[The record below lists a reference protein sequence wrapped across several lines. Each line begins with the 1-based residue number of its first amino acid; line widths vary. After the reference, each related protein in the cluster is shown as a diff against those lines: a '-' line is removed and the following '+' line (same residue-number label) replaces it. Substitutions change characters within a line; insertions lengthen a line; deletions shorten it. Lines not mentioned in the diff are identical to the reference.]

1 VVEDDRVVQKIGL
14 LLVLLVFAAEIEP
27 VGAESSSPWDADA
40 AISATP
46 STTECPDSLIPT
58 FAADPLLC
66 SGQEDADTL
75 GQVRSVTELQD
86 VQPSDWAY
94 QAVKGLVEKYGVI
107 SGYGDRIFR
116 GNQPLSRDQFAAVL
130 NQVLTKI
137 EQLFIAGDL
146 GKIREDAATLRRL
159 QTSYGNILQGERD
172 RTTALELLTAKLEN
186 QQFSTT
192 TRLTAQLVTALSDGS
207 NAGTTALARIHLTL
221 DTSFSGSDLLRTELE
236 AGTNSGDAISKSQNR
251 GSNRLG
257 TVGILADGGGLDYVA
272 VPNTVQISKL
282 YYRFRPANT
291 LTLTV
296 GTRLNPRDFI
306 DYNRFANDSLTNF
319 SSSFFMSNPLIVQNQ
334 VDRPGGAGAALSWQP
349 SKASPFTIR
358 TLYVATNP
366 EQSNVAGSNGER
378 FGDRNQGSVELEYAF
393 NKNLVTRL
401 QYTAATVNSTAIN
414 AVGFN
419 FEWALKRQFAV
430 FGRVGVGSYN
440 GFNSALSQTL
450 NLTPVTWAIGATAR
464 NIGIPG
470 SVAGLAIGM
479 PFIEQDLGNAT
490 QTNLE
495 AYYSFNLNDRVSFSP
510 ALLMVS
516 NSNNRS
522 VGTVWEWVLRL
533 VYAF

>member
-1 VVEDDRVVQKIGL
+1 MLRIWL
-14 LLVLLVFAAEIEP
+14 MVLLVFAAEIEP
-27 VGAESSSPWDADA
+27 VKAEIPLDA
-40 AISATP
+40 ASVLAAQ
-46 STTECPDSLIPT
+46 STTDCPDLMPT

-66 SGQEDADTL
+66 SGQEQDAL

-94 QAVKGLVEKYGVI
+94 QAVKALVEKYGVVT
-107 SGYGDRIFR
+107 GYGDRTFR
-116 GNQPLSRDQFAAVL
+116 GDRSLSRSEFAAAL

-146 GKIREDAATLRRL
+146 GKVREDVATIRRL
-159 QTSYGNILQGERD
+159 QTSYGTILQGERD
-172 RTTALELLTAKLEN
+172 RTNTLELLTAKLEK

-192 TRLTAQLVTALSDGS
+192 TRLSTQLVAASSDGT
-207 NAGTTALARIHLTL
+207 NAQSTVLARVRFTL
-221 DTSFSGSDLLRTELE
+221 DTSFSGNDLLRTELE
-236 AGTNSGDAISKSQNR
+236 AGTNSGDAISNRQNR
-251 GSNRLG
+251 GSNLLG

-272 VPNTVQISKL
+272 VPNAVQISKL
-282 YYRFRPANT
+282 YYTFHPAKT

-296 GTRLNPRDFI
+296 GARLNPRDFI

-334 VDRPGGAGAALSWQP
+334 VDRPGGAGVALAWKP
-349 SKASPFTIR
+349 GENSPFTLR
-358 TLYVATNP
+358 SLYVATD
-366 EQSNVAGSNGER
+366 AGHPNAAVNEGGL

-401 QYTAATVNSTAIN
+401 QYTAATINGTAIN
-414 AVGFN
+414 AGGFN
-419 FEWALKRQFAV
+419 FEWALNRQFAV
-430 FGRVGVGSYN
+430 FGRVGVGRYN
-440 GFNSALSQTL
+440 GFNTPLNQTL
-450 NLTPVTWAIGATAR
+450 SLTPFTWAVGGTAR

-470 SVAGLAIGM
+470 SVAGVAIGM
-479 PFIEQDLGNAT
+479 PFVENDLGNAT

-510 ALLMVS
+510 ALLVVS
-516 NSNNRS
+516 NPNNRS
-522 VGTVWEWVLRL
+522 VGTIWEGVLRL

>member
-1 VVEDDRVVQKIGL
+1 MSQKIWL
-14 LLVLLVFAAEIEP
+14 LPVLLGLAAEIEP
-27 VGAESSSPWDADA
+27 VAADSFLPLNPA
-40 AISATP
+40 PVSAVQ
-46 STTECPDSLIPT
+46 STTDCTDFWMST
-58 FAADPLLC
+58 VAADPLLC
-66 SGQEDADTL
+66 SQEDADDL
-75 GQVRSVTELQD
+75 GQVRSVAEFHD
-86 VQPSDWAY
+86 VQPTDWAY
-94 QAVKGLVEKYGVI
+94 QAVKALVEKYGVVT
-107 SGYGDRIFR
+107 GYGDLTFR
-116 GNQPLSRDQFAAVL
+116 GNQPLSRDEFVATL

-146 GKIREDAATLRRL
+146 GKIREDVAMIRRL
-159 QTSYGNILQGERD
+159 QTSYGAILKGEGD
-172 RTTALELLTAKLEN
+172 RANTLDLLTGKLEK

-192 TRLTAQLVTALSDGS
+192 TRLAAQLVTALSDGS
-207 NAGTTALARIHLTL
+207 NATTTTLARVRFTL

-236 AGTNSGDAISKSQNR
+236 VGTNSGDAISKSQNR
-251 GSNRLG
+251 GSNLLG
-257 TVGILADGGGLDYVA
+257 TVGFLADGGGLDYVA
-272 VPNTVQISKL
+272 VTNTVQISKL
-282 YYRFRPANT
+282 YYRFRPAKT

-296 GTRLNPRDFI
+296 GARLNPRDFI

-334 VDRPGGAGAALSWQP
+334 VDRPGGAGAALAWKP
-349 SKASPFTIR
+349 AETSPFTIR
-358 TLYVATNP
+358 ALYVATDA
-366 EQSNVAGSNGER
+366 EQPNAAVNKGGLFGER
-378 FGDRNQGSVELEYAF
+378 LSSRLRYRNQGSVEVEYTV

-401 QYTAATVNSTAIN
+401 QYTAATINGTAIH
-414 AVGFN
+414 AGGFN
-419 FEWALKRQFAV
+419 FEWALNRQFAV
-430 FGRVGVGSYN
+430 FGRLGVGSYN
-440 GFNSALSQTL
+440 GFNPPLNQTL
-450 NLTPVTWAIGATAR
+450 NLTPATWAIGGTAR

-522 VGTVWEWVLRL
+522 VGTTWQWVLRL